1 MPVVAF
7 REKSVVLAEQNG
19 WPIISAK
26 GYVDGEVFR
35 KRRKD
40 PPLHAMV
47 GIDDYSEGFRAGYFD
62 RPLTAHEFADS
73 GLQEFE
79 RCELQDSDRARRQ
92 QGDYDQ

>member
-47 GIDDYSEGFRAGYFD
+47 GIDGYSEGFRAGYFD
-62 RPLTAHEFADS
+62 RPLSAHEFADNR
-73 GLQEFE
+73 LQESAHGEFA
-79 RCELQDSDRARRQ
+79 RSELQDSDRA
-92 QGDYDQ
+92 

>member
-47 GIDDYSEGFRAGYFD
+47 GIDGYSEGFRAGYFD
-62 RPLTAHEFADS
+62 RPLTAHESADS
-73 GLQEFE
+73 GSQESAHG
-79 RCELQDSDRARRQ
+79 ELQNSDRA
-92 QGDYDQ
+92 